1 VLTCN
6 FFEINS
12 GPWHHTR
19 RPKIH
24 HELDYVQLADAAKQ
38 CFSLKALF
46 QLEGGGAHSCRGCGI
61 VVHNTCAQERS
72 WFVEDDLQVATSL
85 LQ

>member
-6 FFEINS
+6 FFEIDWNRGTIPD
-12 GPWHHTR
+12 GPDPPLVGLCAIAGCRQT
-19 RPKIH
+19 
-24 HELDYVQLADAAKQ
+24 Q
-38 CFSLKALF
+38 F
-46 QLEGGGAHSCRGCGI
+46 QLEGGGAHHCSRCGI

-72 WFVEDDLQVATSL
+72 WFVEDDLGVATSL